1 MDIDF
6 NRPKRLKPTTVQ
18 KAPLQLQR
26 SLTTR
31 QKVFKVV
38 DMQSILKSLHR
49 ANPSAAIFTVLPS
62 VSTEARISACSA
74 METRLPQPLSYL
86 YNGQNRLLPKEQ
98 LSDFVQHT
106 TLTVNEEEACYLE
119 RSTRGQASTPLW
131 FEHRLGRITASVFGR
146 VAKCREKTFP
156 SSLVKT
162 IMQYSGSNRDVPAIK
177 WGIEHEQE
185 AREAYA
191 NIMAVKHATFK
202 VNPAGLRVCT
212 RQPFLAA
219 TPDGVVSCSC
229 CGEGLLEIKCPFKY
243 RNSQPASI
251 EDESF
256 YLHKVGSE
264 ATLDK
269 KHDYYYQVQGQRPSG
284 RNHTVTLSVGQQ
296 KG

>member
-1 MDIDF
+1 MVRI
-6 NRPKRLKPTTVQ
+6 
-18 KAPLQLQR
+18 
-26 SLTTR
+26 
-31 QKVFKVV
+31 
-38 DMQSILKSLHR
+38 
-49 ANPSAAIFTVLPS
+49 VL
-62 VSTEARISACSA
+62 I
-74 METRLPQPLSYL
+74 
-86 YNGQNRLLPKEQ
+86 LPKEQ
-98 LSDFVQHT
+98 LSDLVQHT

-131 FEHRLGRITASVFGR
+131 FEHRVGRITASVFGR
-146 VAKCREKTFP
+146 VACREKTFP

-162 IMQYSGSNRDVPAIK
+162 IMQYSGSNRDVPVIK

-219 TPDGVVSCSC
+219 TPDGLVSCSC

-251 EDESF
+251 
-256 YLHKVGSE
+256 
-264 ATLDK
+264 
-269 KHDYYYQVQGQRPSG
+269 
-284 RNHTVTLSVGQQ
+284 
-296 KG
+296 